1 MGIFYSGALIGP
13 ALAPAVAGPSLPS
26 LGRGILLMS
35 GGDTGVLTE
44 YAKPIGSG
52 WRAMQWLLFAM
63 GVVASLLVL
72 FFLPE
77 TSHVLGVDLIR
88 EERNS
93 KREAEEKE
101 SGVVRERSE
110 GVWERWTRDWVVVWL
125 NPLAPLKMLLHP
137 HILAM
142 VRSSP
147 LAIPRTDPSHRA

>member
-1 MGIFYSGALIGP
+1 MGLFYSGALIGP
-13 ALAPAVAGPSLPS
+13 AVAPAVAGSSALPG
-26 LGRGILLMS
+26 LRKVA
-35 GGDTGVLTE
+35 DEDAGVLTE
-44 YAKPIGSG
+44 YAKGSG

-88 EERNS
+88 EER
-93 KREAEEKE
+93 KARRAEEEKE
-101 SGVVRERSE
+101 SRVGRSE
-110 GVWERWTRDWVVVWL
+110 GVWARWTRDWVVVWL

-142 VRSSP
+142 VRRSSP
-147 LAIPRTDPSHRA
+147 LFLDDL